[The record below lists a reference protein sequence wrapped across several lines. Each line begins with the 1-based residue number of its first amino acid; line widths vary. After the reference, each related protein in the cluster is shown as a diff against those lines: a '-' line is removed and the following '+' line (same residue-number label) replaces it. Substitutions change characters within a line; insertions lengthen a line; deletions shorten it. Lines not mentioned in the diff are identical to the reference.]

1 MPDEEDLADLATALL
16 MIVGEH
22 IDTKKCDHCQQ
33 LFNEARKRAFGE
45 RK

>member
-22 IDTKKCDHCQQ
+22 IDTRKCDHCQQ
-33 LFNEARKRAFGE
+33 LFNEARKRALGE

>member
-1 MPDEEDLADLATALL
+1 MPDEKDLADLATALL

-22 IDTKKCDHCQQ
+22 IDTRKCDHCQQ
-33 LFNEARKRAFGE
+33 LFSEARKRAFGE

>member
-22 IDTKKCDHCQQ
+22 IDTKKCAHCQQ

-45 RK
+45 SK